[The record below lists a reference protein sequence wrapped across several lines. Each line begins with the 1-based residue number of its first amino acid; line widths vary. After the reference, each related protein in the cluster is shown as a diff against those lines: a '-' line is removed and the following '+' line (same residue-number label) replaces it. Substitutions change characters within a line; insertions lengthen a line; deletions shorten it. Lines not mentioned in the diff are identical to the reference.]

1 MVKRSALET
10 SVLARIQP
18 GTDEREHIHTVAG
31 MLIDLVNKS
40 GCATGMIVGSIARD
54 TWIRGDRDLDVFML
68 FSPDLPREELETA
81 GLGLAKKITESVGGT
96 YREKY
101 AEHPYINAS
110 IDGLDVDI
118 VPCYAVPD
126 AAAIRSAVDRTPF
139 HTRYI
144 KERIKTLIDDVLLLK
159 QFAKN
164 GGIYGSDQMTE
175 GFSGYLC
182 ELLVYHYGGFI
193 PLLTSAS
200 DWWPGVLIDIS
211 DHRTKTFHEPLI
223 VVDPVDP
230 GRNVSASVSLTRMC
244 EFIELCRGYLERP
257 GEQFFFLPGPHPG
270 SLEQAKKLVEKRRTS
285 IYTLTFPT
293 PPYIE
298 EIIVPQLRKSLD
310 AISALL
316 VRHEF
321 VVNRAAYCMQKDR
334 SMLLFELL
342 TDSLPPVTRHFG
354 PPLWA
359 RENAR
364 QFSEKYNRGMEEGRI
379 FSGPY
384 IEKGIYVV
392 EMARRY
398 SNAWDLLTSPDILEV
413 GLGRH
418 VRSEMRNS
426 LTVKCGLDC
435 IDDEFVT
442 FITTFLEK
450 TSPLTRILQIKNRGK
465 DIDERD

>member
-1 MVKRSALET
+1 MVTRSALET
-10 SVLARIQP
+10 SVLEMIRPQA
-18 GTDEREHIHTVAG
+18 DERVHIHTVAG
-31 MLIDLVNKS
+31 MLIDSVNRS
-40 GCATGMIVGSIARD
+40 GSATGMIVGSVARD
-54 TWIRGDRDLDVFML
+54 TWIRGDRDLDIFML
-68 FSPDLPREELETA
+68 FPPGLPREELETE
-81 GLGLAKKITESVGGT
+81 GLALARSVAESAGGT

-101 AEHPYINAS
+101 AEHPYISAT

-118 VPCYAVPD
+118 VPCYEVPD

-144 KERIKTLIDDVLLLK
+144 KDRITSLIDDILLLK

-193 PLLTSAS
+193 PLLAAAS

-257 GEQFFFLPGPHPG
+257 GEGFFFLPNPRVE
-270 SLEQAKKLVEKRRTS
+270 SNEKAKMLVEKRKTTL
-285 IYTLTFPT
+285 YTLTFPT

-298 EIIVPQLRKSLD
+298 EIVVPQLRKSLD
-310 AISALL
+310 AITALL
-316 VRHEF
+316 ARHEF
-321 VVNRAAYCMQKDR
+321 VVNRAAYCMQVDR
-334 SMLLFELL
+334 CMLLFELL

-364 QFSEKYNRGMEEGRI
+364 QFSEKYIRGMKEGRI
-379 FSGPY
+379 FAGPY
-384 IEKGIYVV
+384 IENGIYVV
-392 EMARRY
+392 ELERRY
-398 SNAWDLLTSPDILEV
+398 STAGALLASPDLLEV

-418 VRSEMRNS
+418 VKSEIRDS
-426 LTVKCGLDC
+426 LSVKCGPDC
-435 IDDEFVT
+435 MEKEFAI
-442 FITTFLEK
+442 FIITFLEK
-450 TSPLTRILQIKNRGK
+450 TSPLTQIRQLENRG
-465 DIDERD
+465 

>member
-1 MVKRSALET
+1 MRSTLEI
-10 SVLARIQP
+10 SVLEWIRPQA
-18 GTDEREHIHTVAG
+18 DERSHIHMVAG
-31 MLIDLVNKS
+31 KLIDLVNQS

-68 FSPDLPREELETA
+68 FPPDLPREDLETE
-81 GLGLAKKITESVGGT
+81 GLGLARRVAESAGGIF
-96 YREKY
+96 REKY

-139 HTRYI
+139 HTRFI
-144 KERIKTLIDDVLLLK
+144 KDRIRNLIDDVLLLK
-159 QFAKN
+159 QFTKI

-244 EFIELCRGYLERP
+244 EFIELCRGYLEQP
-257 GEQFFFLPGPHPG
+257 GERFFSLPVPGPG
-270 SLEQAKKLVEKRRTS
+270 SLEYAKQLVEKRKTT

-298 EIIVPQLRKSLD
+298 EIVVPQLRKSLD

-316 VRHEF
+316 ARHEF
-321 VVNRAAYCMQKDR
+321 VVNRAACCMQKDR
-334 SMLLFELL
+334 CMLLFELL
-342 TDSLPPVTRHFG
+342 TGSLPPVTRHFG

-364 QFSEKYNRGMEEGRI
+364 QFSEKYINGMDEGRI
-379 FSGPY
+379 FTGPY

-398 SNAWDLLTSPDILEV
+398 PDAGELLASPDLLEV

-418 VRSEMRNS
+418 VKAEMGDS
-426 LTVKCGLDC
+426 LTVNCGLDC
-435 IDDEFVT
+435 MKDEFIM

-450 TSPLTRILQIKNRGK
+450 TSPLTRIRQLENREKGEK
-465 DIDERD
+465 

>member
-1 MVKRSALET
+1 MVTRSALER
-10 SVLARIQP
+10 SVLERIRPQA
-18 GTDEREHIHTVAG
+18 DERVHIRKVAG
-31 MLIDLVNKS
+31 RLIDSVNLS
-40 GCATGMIVGSIARD
+40 GVATGMIVGSVARD
-54 TWIRGDRDLDVFML
+54 TWIRGDRDLDIFML
-68 FSPDLPREELETA
+68 FPPDLQREELETE
-81 GLGLAKKITESVGGT
+81 GLALARNVAESAGGT
-96 YREKY
+96 FREKY
-101 AEHPYINAS
+101 AEHPYINAT

-118 VPCYAVPD
+118 VPCYQVPD

-144 KERIKTLIDDVLLLK
+144 KDRISGLIDDVLLLK

-182 ELLVYHYGGFI
+182 ELLVYHYKGFT
-193 PLLTSAS
+193 PLLRAAS

-244 EFIELCRGYLERP
+244 EFIELCRGYLDRP
-257 GEQFFFLPGPHPG
+257 GEQFFSLPDPSCG
-270 SLEQAKKLVEKRRTS
+270 SRDRITALFEMRKTT
-285 IYTLTFPT
+285 IYTLTFAT

-298 EIIVPQLRKSLD
+298 EIVVPQLRKSLD

-316 VRHEF
+316 ARHEF
-321 VVNRAAYCMQKDR
+321 VVNRAAYSMQKDR
-334 SMLLFELL
+334 CMLLFELL
-342 TDSLPPVTRHFG
+342 NGSLPPVTRHFG

-364 QFSEKYNRGMEEGRI
+364 KFSEKYISGMDEGRI
-379 FSGPY
+379 FCGPY
-384 IEKGIYVV
+384 IENGIYVV

-398 SNAWDLLTSPDILEV
+398 LNAGDLLMSPDLLET

-418 VRSEMRNS
+418 VKAEIKGS
-426 LTVKCGLDC
+426 LSVKCGLDC
-435 IDDEFVT
+435 LEEDFAT
-442 FITTFLEK
+442 FITIFLEK
-450 TSPLTRILQIKNRGK
+450 TSPLTRIRQEEKRSQV
-465 DIDERD
+465 

>member
-1 MVKRSALET
+1 MVTRSALET
-10 SVLARIQP
+10 SVLERIRPQA
-18 GTDEREHIHTVAG
+18 DERVHIHNVAG
-31 MLIDLVNKS
+31 MLIKAVNRS
-40 GCATGMIVGSIARD
+40 GKATGMIVGSVARD
-54 TWIRGDRDLDVFML
+54 TWIRGDRDLDIFML
-68 FSPDLPREELETA
+68 FPPDLPREELEVE
-81 GLGLAKKITESVGGT
+81 GLGLARRVTESADGT
-96 YREKY
+96 CREKY
-101 AEHPYINAS
+101 AEHPYINAT

-118 VPCYAVPD
+118 VPCYEVPD
-126 AAAIRSAVDRTPF
+126 ATAIRSAVDRTPF

-144 KERIKTLIDDVLLLK
+144 KDRICTLIDDVLLLK
-159 QFAKN
+159 QFTKN

-193 PLLTSAS
+193 PLIAAAS

-211 DHRTKTFHEPLI
+211 DHRTKTFHEPLV

-257 GEQFFFLPGPHPG
+257 CEGFFFLHTPHPG
-270 SLEQAKKLVEKRRTS
+270 SIKKAQVLVEKRKTAMYS
-285 IYTLTFPT
+285 LTFPT

-298 EIIVPQLRKSLD
+298 EIVVPQLRKSLE

-316 VRHEF
+316 ARHEF
-321 VVNRAAYCMQKDR
+321 VVNRGAYCMQTDR
-334 SMLLFELL
+334 CMLLFELL
-342 TDSLPPVTRHFG
+342 TDTLPPVTRHFG

-359 RENAR
+359 RENAK
-364 QFSEKYNRGMEEGRI
+364 QFSEKYIRGMEEGRI

-384 IEKGIYVV
+384 IENGVYVV
-392 EMARRY
+392 ELARRFA
-398 SNAWDLLTSPDILEV
+398 NAGDLLASPDLLEV

-418 VRSEMRNS
+418 VRSEIRDS
-426 LTVKCGLDC
+426 LTVKCGVDC
-435 IDDEFVT
+435 MEEEFAS

-450 TSPLTRILQIKNRGK
+450 RSPLTQIRQLDNSG
-465 DIDERD
+465 

>member
-1 MVKRSALET
+1 MLE
-10 SVLARIQP
+10 RIRPQA
-18 GTDEREHIHTVAG
+18 DEHAHIHAIAG
-31 MLIDLVNKS
+31 MLIDSVNQS
-40 GCATGMIVGSIARD
+40 GSATGMIVGSVARD
-54 TWIRGDRDLDVFML
+54 TWIRGDRDLDIFML
-68 FSPDLPREELETA
+68 FPPDLPREELEA
-81 GLGLAKKITESVGGT
+81 EGLALARRVTESANGT
-96 YREKY
+96 CREKY
-101 AEHPYINAS
+101 AEHPYINAM

-144 KERIKTLIDDVLLLK
+144 KERVKNLIDDVLLLK

-182 ELLVYHYGGFI
+182 ELLVYHYGGFT
-193 PLLTSAS
+193 PLISAAS
-200 DWWPGVLIDIS
+200 DWWPGVLIDLS

-257 GEQFFFLPGPHPG
+257 GEGFFISPRPRPG
-270 SLEQAKKLVEKRRTS
+270 SRESVTMLIEQRKTTL
-285 IYTLTFPT
+285 YTLTFPT

-298 EIIVPQLRKSLD
+298 EIVVPQLRKSLD

-316 VRHEF
+316 ARHEF
-321 VVNRAAYCMQKDR
+321 VVNRAAYRMHADR
-334 SMLLFELL
+334 CILLFELL

-359 RENAR
+359 RDNAR
-364 QFSEKYNRGMEEGRI
+364 QFSEKYIRGMDEGRI

-384 IEKGIYVV
+384 IENGIYVV
-392 EMARRY
+392 ELARRY
-398 SNAWDLLTSPDILEV
+398 SNAGELLASPDLLEV
-413 GLGRH
+413 RLGRH
-418 VRSEMRNS
+418 IKSEIRDS

-435 IDDEFVT
+435 LDEEFIT
-442 FITTFLEK
+442 FIASFLEK
-450 TSPLTRILQIKNRGK
+450 ASPLTQVRQRENGG
-465 DIDERD
+465 

>member
-1 MVKRSALET
+1 MLE
-10 SVLARIQP
+10 RIRPQA
-18 GTDEREHIHTVAG
+18 DERVHILSVAG
-31 MLIDLVNKS
+31 ELIDLVNRS
-40 GCATGMIVGSIARD
+40 GSATGMVVGSVARD
-54 TWIRGDRDLDVFML
+54 TWIRGDRDLDIFML
-68 FSPDLPREELETA
+68 FPPDLPREKLEEE
-81 GLGLAKKITESVGGT
+81 GLTLARNIAESAGGT

-101 AEHPYINAS
+101 AEHPYINAI
-110 IDGLDVDI
+110 IDGLDIDI

-144 KERIKTLIDDVLLLK
+144 KDRISSLIDDVLLLK

-182 ELLVYHYGGFI
+182 ELLVFHYGGFI
-193 PLLTSAS
+193 PLLAAAS
-200 DWWPGVLIDIS
+200 DWWPGVLIDCS
-211 DHRTKTFHEPLI
+211 DHRTKTFHEPLV

-257 GEQFFFLPGPHPG
+257 GEGFFFLPTPHAESG
-270 SLEQAKKLVEKRRTS
+270 IKAEMLVEKRKTT

-298 EIIVPQLRKSLD
+298 EIVVPQLRKSLE

-316 VRHEF
+316 ARHEF
-321 VVNRAAYCMQKDR
+321 IVNRAAYCMKPDR
-334 SMLLFELL
+334 CMLLFELL
-342 TDSLPPVTRHFG
+342 TDSLPPVSRHFG

-364 QFSEKYNRGMEEGRI
+364 QFSEKYILGMTEGRL

-384 IEKGIYVV
+384 IENGIYVV
-392 EMARRY
+392 ELERRY
-398 SNAWDLLTSPDILEV
+398 SSAGDLLASPDLLEV

-418 VRSEMRNS
+418 VRSEIRDS
-426 LTVKCGLDC
+426 LSVRKGLDC
-435 IDDEFVT
+435 MDDEFAT

-450 TSPLTRILQIKNRGK
+450 ASPLTQIRQLEKR
-465 DIDERD
+465 R

>member
-1 MVKRSALET
+1 VVTRSALET
-10 SVLARIQP
+10 SVLKRIRPQA
-18 GTDEREHIHTVAG
+18 DERVHIHKVAG
-31 MLIDLVNKS
+31 MLIDSVNRS
-40 GCATGMIVGSIARD
+40 GSATGMVVGSVARD
-54 TWIRGDRDLDVFML
+54 TWIRGDRDLDIFML
-68 FSPDLPREELETA
+68 FPPDLPREELETE
-81 GLGLAKKITESVGGT
+81 GLALARSITESAKGT
-96 YREKY
+96 CREKY
-101 AEHPYINAS
+101 AEHPYINAT
-110 IDGLDVDI
+110 IDGLDIDI
-118 VPCYAVPD
+118 VPCYEVPD
-126 AAAIRSAVDRTPF
+126 ATAIRSAVDRTPF

-144 KERIKTLIDDVLLLK
+144 KDRISNLIDDVLLLK

-193 PLLTSAS
+193 PLLAAAS

-244 EFIELCRGYLERP
+244 EFIELSRGYLERP
-257 GEQFFFLPGPHPG
+257 GEGFFFLDNPYPG
-270 SLEQAKKLVEKRRTS
+270 SREKAELLVEKRKTT

-298 EIIVPQLRKSLD
+298 EIVVPQLRKSLD

-316 VRHEF
+316 ARHEF
-321 VVNRAAYCMQKDR
+321 VVNRAAYSMHTDR
-334 SMLLFELL
+334 CMLLFELL
-342 TDSLPPVTRHFG
+342 TDTLPPVTRHFG

-364 QFSEKYNRGMEEGRI
+364 QFSEKYIGGMKEGRI

-384 IEKGIYVV
+384 IENGIYVV
-392 EMARRY
+392 ELARRY
-398 SNAWDLLTSPDILEV
+398 SNAGDLLASPDLLEV

-418 VRSEMRNS
+418 VRAEIRDT
-426 LTVKCGLDC
+426 LTVKKGLDC
-435 IDDEFVT
+435 MEEEFAT
-442 FITTFLEK
+442 FITAFLEK
-450 TSPLTRILQIKNRGK
+450 TSPLTQIRQ
-465 DIDERD
+465 RDSSG

>member
-10 SVLARIQP
+10 SVLERIRPQA
-18 GTDEREHIHTVAG
+18 DEREHILNVAG
-31 MLIDLVNKS
+31 TLIDSVNRCGS
-40 GCATGMIVGSIARD
+40 ATGMIVGSVARD
-54 TWIRGDRDLDVFML
+54 TWIRGDRDLDIFML
-68 FSPDLPREELETA
+68 FPPELSREELETE
-81 GLGLAKKITESVGGT
+81 GLALAKMVAESAGGT
-96 YREKY
+96 FREKY
-101 AEHPYINAS
+101 AEHPYINAT

-118 VPCYAVPD
+118 VPCYAVND

-144 KERIKTLIDDVLLLK
+144 KDRIRDLIDDVLLLK
-159 QFAKN
+159 QFAKT

-182 ELLVYHYGGFI
+182 ELLVYHYGGFT
-193 PLLTSAS
+193 PLLAAAS
-200 DWWPGVLIDIS
+200 DWWPGVLIDIA

-244 EFIELCRGYLERP
+244 EFIELCRGYIERP
-257 GEQFFFLPGPHPG
+257 GEGFFSCPERHQE
-270 SLEQAKKLVEKRRTS
+270 SREKISSLVEVRKTT

-298 EIIVPQLRKSLD
+298 EIVVPQLRKSLE

-316 VRHEF
+316 ARHEF
-321 VVNRAAYCMQKDR
+321 LVNRAAYCMQKDR
-334 SMLLFELL
+334 CMLLFELL

-364 QFSEKYNRGMEEGRI
+364 QFSDKYIGGMEEGRI
-379 FSGPY
+379 FCGPY
-384 IEKGIYVV
+384 IENGIYVV
-392 EMARRY
+392 EMRRRF
-398 SNAWDLLTSPDILEV
+398 SNAGDLLRSPDLLEV

-418 VRSEMRNS
+418 VKEEIRGS
-426 LTVKCGLDC
+426 LNVKCGPDCLDE
-435 IDDEFVT
+435 EFT
-442 FITTFLEK
+442 EFIITFLEK
-450 TSPLTRILQIKNRGK
+450 ASPLTEIRHHENIEHGK
-465 DIDERD
+465 GRR

>member
-1 MVKRSALET
+1 VVTRSALET
-10 SVLARIQP
+10 SVLERIRPQA
-18 GTDEREHIHTVAG
+18 DERVHILTVAG
-31 MLIDLVNKS
+31 ELIDLVNLS
-40 GCATGMIVGSIARD
+40 GRATGMVVGSVARD
-54 TWIRGDRDLDVFML
+54 TWIRGDRDLDIFML
-68 FSPDLPREELETA
+68 FPPDLTREELEDE
-81 GLGLAKKITESVGGT
+81 GLTLARNIAESAGGT

-101 AEHPYINAS
+101 AEHPYINAI
-110 IDGLDVDI
+110 IDGLDIDI

-126 AAAIRSAVDRTPF
+126 PAAIRSAVDRTPF

-144 KERIKTLIDDVLLLK
+144 KDRISSLIDDVLLLK

-182 ELLVYHYGGFI
+182 ELLVFHYGGFI
-193 PLLTSAS
+193 PLLAAAS
-200 DWWPGVLIDIS
+200 DWWPGVLIDCS
-211 DHRTKTFHEPLI
+211 DHRTKTFHEPLV

-257 GEQFFFLPGPHPG
+257 GEGFFFLPAPRAE
-270 SLEQAKKLVEKRRTS
+270 SNEKAEMLVEKRKTA

-298 EIIVPQLRKSLD
+298 EIVVPQLRKSLE

-316 VRHEF
+316 ARHEF
-321 VVNRAAYCMQKDR
+321 IVNRAAYCMKTDR
-334 SMLLFELL
+334 CMLLFELL

-364 QFSEKYNRGMEEGRI
+364 QFSEKYIQGMAEGRL

-384 IEKGIYVV
+384 IENGIYVV
-392 EMARRY
+392 ELERRY
-398 SNAWDLLTSPDILEV
+398 SSAGDLLASPDLLEV

-418 VRSEMRNS
+418 VRLEIRDS
-426 LTVKCGLDC
+426 LSVRKGPDG
-435 IDDEFVT
+435 IDEEFAT
-442 FITTFLEK
+442 FITSFLEK
-450 TSPLTRILQIKNRGK
+450 SSPLTQIRHLEKGR
-465 DIDERD
+465 

>member
-1 MVKRSALET
+1 MVTRSALET
-10 SVLARIQP
+10 SVLERIRPQA
-18 GTDEREHIHTVAG
+18 DERGHILKIAEL
-31 MLIDLVNKS
+31 LIHSVNRS
-40 GCATGMIVGSIARD
+40 GRATGMIVGSVARD
-54 TWIRGDRDLDVFML
+54 TWIRGDRDLDIFML
-68 FSPDLPREELETA
+68 FPPDLQREELETE
-81 GLGLAKKITESVGGT
+81 GLALARTVAESAGGT
-96 YREKY
+96 CREKY
-101 AEHPYINAS
+101 AEHPYINAT
-110 IDGLDVDI
+110 IDDLDVDI
-118 VPCYAVPD
+118 VPCYQVPD
-126 AAAIRSAVDRTPF
+126 AAVIRSAVDRTPF

-144 KERIKTLIDDVLLLK
+144 KGRISNLIDDVLLLK

-182 ELLVYHYGGFI
+182 ELLVYHYGGFT
-193 PLLTSAS
+193 PLLQAAS

-244 EFIELCRGYLERP
+244 EFIELCRGYLEKP
-257 GEQFFFLPGPHPG
+257 GERFFSLPIPGPG
-270 SLEQAKKLVEKRRTS
+270 SRETITTLFEKRKTS

-298 EIIVPQLRKSLD
+298 EIVVPQLRKSLD
-310 AISALL
+310 AICALL
-316 VRHEF
+316 ARHEF
-321 VVNRAAYCMQKDR
+321 VVNRSAYQMHKDR
-334 SMLLFELL
+334 CMLLFELL

-364 QFSEKYNRGMEEGRI
+364 QFSLKYIAGMQEGRI
-379 FSGPY
+379 FCGPY
-384 IEKGIYVV
+384 IENGMYVV

-398 SNAWDLLTSPDILEV
+398 SNAGDLLMSPDLLEI

-418 VRSEMRNS
+418 VREEIRGS
-426 LTVKCGLDC
+426 LSVKCGLEC
-435 IDDEFVT
+435 LEDEFAL

-450 TSPLTRILQIKNRGK
+450 KSPLTQIRQEECGSQV
-465 DIDERD
+465 R

>member
-1 MVKRSALET
+1 MVTRSALET
-10 SVLARIQP
+10 SVLEKIRPQA
-18 GTDEREHIHTVAG
+18 DEHAHIHAIAG
-31 MLIDLVNKS
+31 MLIDSVNQS
-40 GCATGMIVGSIARD
+40 GSATGMIVGSVARD
-54 TWIRGDRDLDVFML
+54 TWIRGDRDLDIFML
-68 FSPDLPREELETA
+68 FPPDLPREELEA
-81 GLGLAKKITESVGGT
+81 EGLALARRVTESANGT
-96 YREKY
+96 CREKY
-101 AEHPYINAS
+101 AEHPYINAT

-144 KERIKTLIDDVLLLK
+144 KDRVKNLIDDVLLLK

-182 ELLVYHYGGFI
+182 ELLVYHYGGFT
-193 PLLTSAS
+193 PLLSAAS
-200 DWWPGVLIDIS
+200 DWWPGVLIDLS
-211 DHRTKTFHEPLI
+211 NHRTKTFHEPLI

-257 GEQFFFLPGPHPG
+257 VEGFFILHKPCPG
-270 SLEQAKKLVEKRRTS
+270 SRESVTMRVEQRKTTL
-285 IYTLTFPT
+285 YTLTFPT

-298 EIIVPQLRKSLD
+298 EIVVPQLRKSLD

-316 VRHEF
+316 ARHEF
-321 VVNRAAYCMQKDR
+321 VVNRAAYRMHTDR
-334 SMLLFELL
+334 CMLLFELL
-342 TDSLPPVTRHFG
+342 TDSLPPITRHFG

-364 QFSEKYNRGMEEGRI
+364 QFSEKYIRGMDEGRI

-384 IEKGIYVV
+384 IENGIYVV
-392 EMARRY
+392 ELARRY
-398 SNAWDLLTSPDILEV
+398 SNAGELLASPDLLEV
-413 GLGRH
+413 RLGRH
-418 VRSEMRNS
+418 VKSEIRDS
-426 LTVKCGLDC
+426 LTVKCGLEC
-435 IDDEFVT
+435 LDEEFIT
-442 FITTFLEK
+442 FITSFLEK
-450 TSPLTRILQIKNRGK
+450 ASPLTQIRQRENKGSGT
-465 DIDERD
+465 ER

>member
-1 MVKRSALET
+1 VVTRSALET
-10 SVLARIQP
+10 SVLARIRPQA
-18 GTDEREHIHTVAG
+18 DERVHILNVAG
-31 MLIDLVNKS
+31 MLIDAVNQS
-40 GCATGMIVGSIARD
+40 GKATGMIVGSVARD
-54 TWIRGDRDLDVFML
+54 TWIRGDRDLDIFML
-68 FSPDLPREELETA
+68 FPPDLPREELESQ
-81 GLGLAKKITESVGGT
+81 GLELARRVTESAGGT
-96 YREKY
+96 CLEKY
-101 AEHPYINAS
+101 AEHPYINAT

-118 VPCYAVPD
+118 VPCYEVPD
-126 AAAIRSAVDRTPF
+126 AAEIRSAVDRTPF

-144 KERIKTLIDDVLLLK
+144 KDRISTLIDDVLLLK

-193 PLLTSAS
+193 PLLAAAS

-211 DHRTKTFHEPLI
+211 DHRTKTFYEPLV

-257 GEQFFFLPGPHPG
+257 GEGFFFLHTPGQE
-270 SLEQAKKLVEKRRTS
+270 SLDKAQMLLESRKTA
-285 IYTLTFPT
+285 IYSLTFPT

-298 EIIVPQLRKSLD
+298 EIVVPQLRKSLE

-316 VRHEF
+316 ARHEF
-321 VVNRAAYCMQKDR
+321 VVNRGAYCMHTDR
-334 SMLLFELL
+334 CMLLFELL
-342 TDSLPPVTRHFG
+342 TDTLPPVTRHFG

-364 QFSEKYNRGMEEGRI
+364 QFSEKYIRGMKEGSI

-384 IEKGIYVV
+384 IENGIYIV
-392 EMARRY
+392 ETSRRY
-398 SNAWDLLTSPDILEV
+398 SKAGDLLASPDLLEV

-418 VRSEMRNS
+418 VRSEIRDS
-426 LTVKCGLDC
+426 LMVKSGVDC
-435 IDDEFVT
+435 MDEEFAT
-442 FITTFLEK
+442 FITIFLEK
-450 TSPLTRILQIKNRGK
+450 RSPLTRIRQT
-465 DIDERD
+465 E

>member
-1 MVKRSALET
+1 MVTRSALET
-10 SVLARIQP
+10 SVLSRIRPQAE
-18 GTDEREHIHTVAG
+18 ERVHIHTVAG
-31 MLIDLVNKS
+31 MLIDSVNRS
-40 GCATGMIVGSIARD
+40 GSATGMIVGSVARD
-54 TWIRGDRDLDVFML
+54 TWIHGDRDLDIFML
-68 FSPDLPREELETA
+68 FPPDLPREELETE
-81 GLGLAKKITESVGGT
+81 GLALARRVAESGGGT

-101 AEHPYINAS
+101 AEHPYINAT

-144 KERIKTLIDDVLLLK
+144 KDRIRTLIDDVLLLK

-182 ELLVYHYGGFI
+182 ELLVLHYGGFI
-193 PLLTSAS
+193 PLLIAAS
-200 DWWPGVLIDIS
+200 DWWPGVLIDSS

-257 GEQFFFLPGPHPG
+257 GKGFFFLPTPHVESNEKAG
-270 SLEQAKKLVEKRRTS
+270 MLVEKRKTT

-298 EIIVPQLRKSLD
+298 EIVVPQLRKSLD

-316 VRHEF
+316 ARHEF
-321 VVNRAAYCMQKDR
+321 VVNRAACCMHTDR
-334 SMLLFELL
+334 CMLLFELL
-342 TDSLPPVTRHFG
+342 TGSLPPVTRHFG

-364 QFSEKYNRGMEEGRI
+364 QFSGKYIRGMEEGRL

-384 IEKGIYVV
+384 IENGIYVV
-392 EMARRY
+392 ELERRY
-398 SNAWDLLTSPDILEV
+398 STAGDLLASPDLLEV

-418 VRSEMRNS
+418 VKAEIREALS
-426 LTVKCGLDC
+426 VKCGLDC
-435 IDDEFVT
+435 MEREFAT

-450 TSPLTRILQIKNRGK
+450 TSPLTQIRQQENR
-465 DIDERD
+465 D

>member
-1 MVKRSALET
+1 VVTRSALET
-10 SVLARIQP
+10 SVLERIRPQS
-18 GTDEREHIHTVAG
+18 DERVHIHKVAG
-31 MLIDLVNKS
+31 ILIETVNRS
-40 GCATGMIVGSIARD
+40 GVATGMIVGSVARD
-54 TWIRGDRDLDVFML
+54 TWIRGDRDLDIFML
-68 FSPDLPREELETA
+68 FPPALSREELETE
-81 GLGLAKKITESVGGT
+81 GLTLARKVAESAGGT
-96 YREKY
+96 FREKY

-118 VPCYAVPD
+118 VPCYQVPD

-144 KERIKTLIDDVLLLK
+144 KDRISNLIDDVLLLK

-182 ELLVYHYGGFI
+182 ELLVYHYKGFT
-193 PLLTSAS
+193 PLLKAAS
-200 DWWPGVLIDIS
+200 DWWPGVLIDIEG
-211 DHRTKTFHEPLI
+211 HRTKTFHEPLI

-244 EFIELCRGYLERP
+244 EFIELCRGYLDQP
-257 GEQFFFLPGPHPG
+257 GEGFFSLPDPSPG
-270 SLEQAKKLVEKRRTS
+270 SMEGMAALCEMRKTT
-285 IYTLTFPT
+285 IITLTFAT

-298 EIIVPQLRKSLD
+298 EIVVPQLRKSLD

-316 VRHEF
+316 TRHEF
-321 VVNRAAYCMQKDR
+321 VVNRAAYSMHKDR
-334 SMLLFELL
+334 CMLLFELL
-342 TDSLPPVTRHFG
+342 TGSLPPVTRHFG

-364 QFSEKYNRGMEEGRI
+364 QFSEKYISGMNEGRI
-379 FSGPY
+379 FCGPY
-384 IEKGIYVV
+384 IENGIYVV

-398 SNAWDLLTSPDILEV
+398 SDAGELLSSPDLLEI

-418 VRSEMRNS
+418 VKEEIKGS
-426 LTVKCGLDC
+426 LSVKCGPECLDE
-435 IDDEFVT
+435 EFAT
-442 FITTFLEK
+442 FITSFLGK
-450 TSPLTRILQIKNRGK
+450 TSPLTRIRQKENRY
-465 DIDERD
+465 RD